1 MRLFL
6 VVIVCLSF
14 VTGSSFNPTYPGVTR
29 TYRPLKAL
37 GKEALPSSP
46 DAKKRLDR
54 TAPTNTDWI
63 EPCIFEIHGIT
74 YNVSTWARSHPGGL
88 QVLQKFH
95 GKNATQAFEAAGHS
109 VQAKAMLSQFV
120 MLSEH
125 NTNNES
131 IAAVDLEQPA
141 AAISWRQK
149 LFTKEDPNGL
159 HKYLGL
165 FCLGHFVFRFSQMLF
180 GDWSCGLGSRMNKGP
195 SAVAAMCLLPHAV
208 LSISSLIFESVP
220 RERVIGKP
228 MIWQEFR
235 LHNILFGLRSIITTW
250 LAWASIVFQHREP
263 WRQIA
268 VTTSCGVTLVSMY
281 LADVVSQK
289 WCPAPLES
297 TTATMPYWDGCSLE
311 TQKRFKTFYAF
322 SQFQATATC
331 MAIGNPAWTLSLL
344 LPIQTAS
351 LFMTLVR
358 KGLMTARGYHY
369 WYSFTLALP
378 YAVGLRSIWKMKNLH
393 FPLFLSASWLLF
405 SLRRR
410 GVNKYLLW
418 VPFAIGRIVF
428 ADDLILHYDRPW

>member
-6 VVIVCLSF
+6 AVNVCLLF
-14 VTGSSFNPTYPGVTR
+14 VKGASFNPSYPGATR
-29 TYRPLKAL
+29 ACLPLKAW
-37 GKEALPSSP
+37 GKNVFPSSS
-46 DAKKRLDR
+46 DEAKKRLDR
-54 TAPTNTDWI
+54 TAPTNAEWV
-63 EPCIFEIHGIT
+63 EPCILEIHGIT
-74 YNVSTWARSHPGGL
+74 YNVSSWARSHPGGL

-95 GKNATQAFEAAGHS
+95 GKNATQAFEAADHS
-109 VQAKAMLSQFV
+109 VQALAMLSQFAISSD
-120 MLSEH
+120 L
-125 NTNNES
+125 TDKKS
-131 IAAVDLEQPA
+131 IDVVNIEQPTTT
-141 AAISWRQK
+141 ISWRKK

-165 FCLGHFVFRFSQMLF
+165 FCVGHFIFRFFQMLF
-180 GDWSCGLGSRMNKGP
+180 GDWSCGLGSRMGKGP
-195 SAVAAMCLLPHAV
+195 CSVAALCLLPHAA
-208 LSISSLIFESVP
+208 LSFSSLNFKSVP

-235 LHNILFGLRSIITTW
+235 LHNILFGLRSIITTL
-250 LAWASIVFQHREP
+250 LAWASIVFQHRQP
-263 WRQIA
+263 WRHVA
-268 VTTSCGVTLVSMY
+268 VTTSCVVTLVSMY

-297 TTATMPYWDGCSLE
+297 TTATMPYWDGCFVE

-331 MAIGNPAWTLSLL
+331 MAVGNPAWTLSLL

-351 LFMTLVR
+351 LLMTLAR
-358 KGLMTARGYHY
+358 KSLLSSRAYHY

-378 YAVGLRSIWKMKNLH
+378 YVVGLRSVWKMQNID
-393 FPLFLSASWLLF
+393 FPLFLGASWLLF

-418 VPFAIGRIVF
+418 VPFAMGRMCF
-428 ADDLILHYDRPW
+428 GDSLLHYDRPW